1 MIFKMENLV
10 RLIFR
15 NKAYLSLVFLDKGY
29 NFESN
34 KIKEGIVFHY
44 IFTNLIYTNLKIYSA
59 LKLKNYVKLFDL
71 KDNTR
76 NTIDEK

>member
-15 NKAYLSLVFLDKGY
+15 NKAYLSLVFLDIGY
-29 NFESN
+29 NFEIN

-44 IFTNLIYTNLKIYSA
+44 ILINLLDTNLKTHSA
-59 LKLKNYVKLFDL
+59 LKLKKLC
-71 KDNTR
+71 
-76 NTIDEK
+76 

>member
-29 NFESN
+29 NFEIN

-44 IFTNLIYTNLKIYSA
+44 TLTNLLDTNLKTYSA
-59 LKLKNYVKLFDL
+59 LKLKKLC
-71 KDNTR
+71 
-76 NTIDEK
+76 